1 MVWTSEIQKQAAHLG
16 NPHQRWAV
24 ALLEYA
30 FQVPAN
36 RIGSK
41 VFTVTQ
47 LKIMQECITL
57 CVFTLL
63 AYLMFGETLKW
74 NNYVSYALIIGAV
87 YFSFG
92 FN

>member
-16 NPHQRWAV
+16 NPHQLGRSLV
-24 ALLEYA
+24 GVCLS
-30 FQVPAN
+30 
-36 RIGSK
+36 GSREQNWVK
-41 VFTVTQ
+41 SIYRHAT
-47 LKIMQECITL
+47 KIMQECITL

-63 AYLMFGETLKW
+63 AYLMFGEPLKW